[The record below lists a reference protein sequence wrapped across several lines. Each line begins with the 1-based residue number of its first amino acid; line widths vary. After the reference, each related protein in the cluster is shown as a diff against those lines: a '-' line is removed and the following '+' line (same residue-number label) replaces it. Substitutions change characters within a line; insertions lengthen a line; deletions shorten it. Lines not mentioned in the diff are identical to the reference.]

1 MTLNDRPTLRV
12 TLRWKVLLYFSALLV
27 GLILAMLILVSYETR
42 VFVDERVTSDLDQ
55 GLQRIEGIGAEQQS
69 ELRQTAR
76 LVASIPELK
85 ALLGTD
91 LATIKDF
98 LLAYKEQNN
107 GPDVLI
113 LLDPTGKVVART
125 DAFEPEPLP
134 DARTRWVEPA
144 LAFESASG
152 VLTTKRAAYNA
163 AAAPSVAAG
172 AVFGFVIAGT
182 ALDNGFARKLQDV
195 SEDEV
200 VILGERPLGSTLPL
214 AQLPWHTRTEWE
226 ATTQRGS
233 ARQLVNVAG
242 QTYVAAAGVL
252 GSKDGPLAICLR
264 SRDKAIAPYRRIQFG
279 LLALG
284 SVAAVLG
291 ISASAVLARSVTA
304 PVGRLVEGTR
314 QVAAGNFDF
323 RLDAAGHDEMADLAE
338 SFNTMIQGL
347 RERADMQ
354 KFVSQSTVEMIQSST
369 QRRISAGERKLL
381 TIFFSD
387 MRGFTSISER
397 RQPEEVVNILN
408 RCLSLQAARIKKFSG
423 DIDKY
428 VGDAV
433 VASFDGP
440 DMVLNAIRCAL
451 EIHRALDGDAAEHTS
466 EEPVQVGIGI
476 VTGEV
481 VLGSIGSEDRR
492 DFTVIGS
499 NVNLCAR
506 LCSLAQGRETLLSE
520 TAYRMVQ
527 DFIAAERLEPV
538 NVKGFSEPVPA
549 YRMILRL
556 EDRS

>member
-1 MTLNDRPTLRV
+1 MSPAMTHKQRPILRLM
-12 TLRWKVLLYFSALLV
+12 LRWRILLYFSALLV
-27 GLILAMLILVSYETR
+27 GLILAMVILVSYEAR

-55 GLQRIEGIGAEQQS
+55 GLKRIQVVSAEQQS

-98 LLAYKEQNN
+98 LLAYKQQNN

-113 LLDPTGKVVART
+113 LLDPSGKVVART
-125 DAFEPEPLP
+125 DTFEPEPLP
-134 DARTRWVEPA
+134 DAQTRWVQPA
-144 LAFESASG
+144 LSFETASG
-152 VLTTKRAAYNA
+152 LLITKRAAYNA

-182 ALDNGFARKLQDV
+182 ALDDGFARKLQAG
-195 SEDEV
+195 SEDDV
-200 VILGERPLGSTLPL
+200 VILGERPLGSTLPP
-214 AQLPWHTRTEWE
+214 AQLPWHTRSEWE
-226 ATTQRGS
+226 VATGTGG
-233 ARQLVNVAG
+233 ARQFVSVAR
-242 QTYVAAAGVL
+242 QTYVAVAGIL
-252 GSKDGPLAICLR
+252 GNIDGPLAICLQ

-279 LLALG
+279 LLILG
-284 SVAAVLG
+284 SVAAFLG

-304 PVGRLVEGTR
+304 PVGTLVEGTR

-323 RLDAAGHDEMADLAE
+323 RLDAAGQDEIAELAE

-354 KFVSQSTVEMIQSST
+354 KFVSQSTVDMIQSST
-369 QRRISAGERKLL
+369 QRKASRGERKLL

-397 RQPEEVVNILN
+397 RQPEEVVTILN
-408 RCLSLQAARIKKFSG
+408 RCLSLQAASIKKFSG

-433 VASFDGP
+433 VALFEGP
-440 DMVLNAIRCAL
+440 DMVLNAIRCAV
-451 EIHRALDGDAAEHTS
+451 EIHRALDADDAGQNS
-466 EEPVQVGIGI
+466 EELVQLGIGI
-476 VTGEV
+476 VTGET
-481 VLGSIGSEDRR
+481 VLGSIGSEDRM
-492 DFTVIGS
+492 DFTIIGS

-506 LCSLAQGRETLLSE
+506 LCSLAGPRETLLSE
-520 TAYRMVQ
+520 SSYRLVQ
-527 DFIAAERLEPV
+527 DFIAAERLAPV
-538 NVKGFSEPVPA
+538 NVKGFKDPIPV
-549 YRMILRL
+549 YRITLR
-556 EDRS
+556 